1 MSCLKASLDEE
12 DVSVRQL
19 RRALLDALNEQG
31 DSSVVFLHD
40 LNTYDLLVIG
50 VAARTRVSEM
60 ALQGMP
66 YSKLRLAFERTSQP
80 IDPDV
85 TMRRLQSRD
94 FISPTV
100 FSVMTGGLLYFN
112 MLLPA
117 MAAGCFALS
126 GLYNIYSIRAYA
138 RATERRNRR
147 IGQALLQGFTGP
159 HAPECQSQHCRYCD
173 P

>member
-1 MSCLKASLDEE
+1 
-12 DVSVRQL
+12 
-19 RRALLDALNEQG
+19 
-31 DSSVVFLHD
+31 
-40 LNTYDLLVIG
+40 
-50 VAARTRVSEM
+50 
-60 ALQGMP
+60 
-66 YSKLRLAFERTSQP
+66 
-80 IDPDV
+80 
-85 TMRRLQSRD
+85 
-94 FISPTV
+94 
-100 FSVMTGGLLYFN
+100 